1 MISKKKGFSRVRF
14 PRLSLTHKHKT
25 HRKAVFLMYR
35 IEYENPL
42 YFCDFAENRT
52 KLLSILKSN
61 TKHIVDIKKLY
72 VSGVS
77 DSVIEKYRKYLG
89 QP

>member
-1 MISKKKGFSRVRF
+1 
-14 PRLSLTHKHKT
+14 
-25 HRKAVFLMYR
+25 MYR

-42 YFCDFAENRT
+42 YFFDFAENRT

>member
-1 MISKKKGFSRVRF
+1 
-14 PRLSLTHKHKT
+14 
-25 HRKAVFLMYR
+25 MYR
-35 IEYENPL
+35 IEYKNPL